1 MGDSSIE
8 SAPRFELGEFST
20 SSIPVALFCST
31 YVEDAGNQPLLG
43 WNAKAFILLSQGAPT
58 PHSGAPTFAVFFFGG
73 RTRERLKI
81 SLNKNENMASYISYF
96 AKVKLALYSFPL
108 EDKKINLATISQSVS
123 L

>member
-58 PHSGAPTFAVFFFGG
+58 PHSGAPTYWRCLFLAG
-73 RTRERLKI
+73 EL
-81 SLNKNENMASYISYF
+81 ENA
-96 AKVKLALYSFPL
+96 
-108 EDKKINLATISQSVS
+108 
-123 L
+123 